1 MAHSN
6 YRPKPI
12 FRKSLGIQ
20 GLSAVFPMISDAPG
34 QSDTM
39 PLIVMSYVI
48 LASVRAMTLD
58 EVGPGCR
65 VREIQAGRRH
75 HPVVLRLDSARLNLV
90 EIYGF
95 GTWSDQGGL
104 AESRPVNIIPLR
116 GAATVRM
123 GVPARL
129 DGVDLLPCNGARSSF
144 QETLNVTAVAAKAC
158 CRQGLP
164 RRRHLARPLGPPRDR
179 DRRDRDARPHGHPR
193 GVRLAPAPQG
203 RSHHRLAPHDHP
215 DGRPD
220 RDAQGPRRRGP
231 LGLVQHLLDPGSCR
245 RRHRRRRHPRLRL
258 QGRVPRRSTGNTPT
272 RSSSGPTAGTRT

>member
-1 MAHSN
+1 
-6 YRPKPI
+6 
-12 FRKSLGIQ
+12 
-20 GLSAVFPMISDAPG
+20 
-34 QSDTM
+34 
-39 PLIVMSYVI
+39 
-48 LASVRAMTLD
+48 
-58 EVGPGCR
+58 
-65 VREIQAGRRH
+65 
-75 HPVVLRLDSARLNLV
+75 
-90 EIYGF
+90 
-95 GTWSDQGGL
+95 
-104 AESRPVNIIPLR
+104 
-116 GAATVRM
+116 M

-203 RSHHRLAPHDHP
+203 RPHHRLAPHDHP

-231 LGLVQHLLDPGSCR
+231 LGLVQHLLDPGSRR

-258 QGRVPRRSTGNTPT
+258 QGRVPRGVLGLHPQDLRVGRRRLLEHDPRRRRGRHPAAPPRRPRRGRHLRPRQALQRGGARPLRRHQEAGSPRSP
-272 RSSSGPTAGTRT
+272 AGTPRGSPPSRA